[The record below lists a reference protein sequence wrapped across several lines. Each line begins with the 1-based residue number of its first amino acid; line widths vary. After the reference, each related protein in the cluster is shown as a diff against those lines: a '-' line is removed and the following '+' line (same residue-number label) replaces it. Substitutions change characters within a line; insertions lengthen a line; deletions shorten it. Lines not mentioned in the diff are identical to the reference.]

1 MDQTRKRIR
10 TTDEEIEI
18 GLKREKD
25 YNKVKT
31 TDEEITLEFMYK
43 GEQERG

>member
-10 TTDEEIEI
+10 TTDEEIKI
-18 GLKREKD
+18 GLKQEKD
-25 YNKVKT
+25 HNQIKT

-43 GEQERG
+43 REQERG